1 MIGIIILICLIVLGI
16 LWYFGYMGKIGMGKI
31 GMGKIGMGKIGMD
44 KIGMNKINID
54 EINISY
60 FSIISSVVNLIG
72 LVMYAYSVHISQNII
87 EPPSRIVEYGL
98 FGSYLFLFYITF
110 IIILGY
116 LGLNTILN
124 ENKLYI
130 LVNSIF
136 LIIMTPLI
144 IYRDKFWK
152 FSIDDISH
160 DDWMK
165 TREEGGAVDVTEY
178 DEKGNRK
185 VITDESKL
193 EVRKRAAEAEY
204 NERKDI
210 EEGIYD

>member
-1 MIGIIILICLIVLGI
+1 MGIIST
-16 LWYFGYMGKIGMGKI
+16 
-31 GMGKIGMGKIGMD
+31 D
-44 KIGMNKINID
+44 KINID

-60 FSIISSVVNLIG
+60 FSIISSFVNLIG
-72 LVMYAYSVHISQNII
+72 LLMYAYSVHISRNII

-152 FSIDDISH
+152 LSIDVISP

-185 VITDESKL
+185 VITDDSRL
-193 EVRKRAAEAEY
+193 EVRKRAAKSEY